1 MFLSAQGELRASVIF
16 RDVSEQV
23 AMREQY
29 KQQATQ
35 LEEQIE
41 RDPLTSLRNRR
52 GFVSAAE
59 EAMAIAKRD
68 GKYVQLVF
76 FDLDR
81 LKHVNDTLGHQAGDV
96 LIQRFA
102 VALAGETRDVD
113 VSARL
118 GGDEFALLLFSA
130 TRTDADRV
138 VTRIRSA
145 FAAGKE
151 TPAASFSA
159 GIAEWISA
167 SGEPLPLLLERA
179 DRAMYEAKLRPALR
193 SPVSESAP
201 AKSRR
206 SWDISAFVPVG
217 DGRAHITMSKET

>member
-1 MFLSAQGELRASVIF
+1 MRRGNGAIFTADVSSTVFLSAQGELRASVIF

-23 AMREQY
+23 AMRERLE
-29 KQQATQ
+29 QQARQ

-52 GFVSAAE
+52 GFVSASE
-59 EAMAIAKRD
+59 EAMAIAEREN
-68 GKYVQLVF
+68 KYVQLLF

-81 LKHVNDTLGHQAGDV
+81 LKHVNDTLGHQAGDA

-102 VALAGETRDVD
+102 IALAGETRDVD

-130 TRTDADRV
+130 TRADADRV
-138 VTRIRSA
+138 TTRIRSA
-145 FAAGKE
+145 FVAGE
-151 TPAASFSA
+151 ATRADSFSV

-167 SGEPLPLLLERA
+167 SSEPLSMLLERA
-179 DRAMYEAKLRPALR
+179 DRAMYEAKLLR
-193 SPVSESAP
+193 RFGARDE
-201 AKSRR
+201 
-206 SWDISAFVPVG
+206 
-217 DGRAHITMSKET
+217 

>member
-1 MFLSAQGELRASVIF
+1 MTILPPSQLSKSARGPAASVAEVLMRRGNGAIFTADISSTVFLSAHGELRASVIF
-16 RDVSEQV
+16 RDVSDQV

-59 EAMAIAKRD
+59 EAMAIAKRGD
-68 GKYVQLVF
+68 TQVQLVY

-102 VALAGETRDVD
+102 VALAGEM
-113 VSARL
+113 
-118 GGDEFALLLFSA
+118 
-130 TRTDADRV
+130 RTS
-138 VTRIRSA
+138 T
-145 FAAGKE
+145 
-151 TPAASFSA
+151 
-159 GIAEWISA
+159 
-167 SGEPLPLLLERA
+167 
-179 DRAMYEAKLRPALR
+179 
-193 SPVSESAP
+193 
-201 AKSRR
+201 
-206 SWDISAFVPVG
+206 
-217 DGRAHITMSKET
+217 